1 MGMRAGSLTHR
12 LVWLILPLA
21 LACGSGDVGRKEAKI
36 APGAGVAPL
45 TTPERVIL
53 FLGTS
58 LTAGYG
64 LPAGEGFPAR
74 IQEKIDEAELTYRV
88 VNAGVSG
95 DTSAGALRRLDWLLR
110 QPISVLV
117 VELGANDMLRGQRI
131 SAMRANLQAIVDRV
145 AESQPSAKLVVAGM
159 RAAPNLG
166 TDYASEFEASFR
178 ELAERNRGALIP
190 FLLEGVAGRPELN
203 QSDGIHPTA
212 EGQRI
217 VASNVWKVLEPLLMS
232 STDSG

>member
-1 MGMRAGSLTHR
+1 MRAASVTHH
-12 LVWLILPLA
+12 LVWLILPIA
-21 LACGSGDVGRKEAKI
+21 LACSSGEAPRENAEVVPGTDATA
-36 APGAGVAPL
+36 APAP
-45 TTPERVIL
+45 EGIIV

-64 LPAGEGFPAR
+64 LPAGDGFPER
-74 IQEKIDEAELTYRV
+74 IQEKLDRAGLSYRV

-110 QPISVLV
+110 QTISVLV
-117 VELGANDMLRGQRI
+117 IELGANDMLRGQPI

-145 AESQPSAKLVVAGM
+145 VETQPSIKLVVAGM

-166 TDYASEFEASFR
+166 SEYASTFEGSFP
-178 ELAERNRGALIP
+178 ELAERNRAALIP
-190 FLLEGVAGRPELN
+190 FLLEGVAARPELN
-203 QSDGIHPTA
+203 QADGIHPTA

-217 VASNVWKVLEPLLMS
+217 VARNVWEVLEPLLIDA
-232 STDSG
+232 TDS

>member
-1 MGMRAGSLTHR
+1 M
-12 LVWLILPLA
+12 
-21 LACGSGDVGRKEAKI
+21 
-36 APGAGVAPL
+36 
-45 TTPERVIL
+45 

-64 LPAGEGFPAR
+64 LPAGEDFPAR
-74 IQEKIDEAELTYRV
+74 IQEKIDDAGLAYRV

-117 VELGANDMLRGQRI
+117 LELGANDMLRGQPI
-131 SAMRANLQAIVDRV
+131 PAMQANLQAIVDRV
-145 AESQPSAKLVVAGM
+145 SEAEPSAQLVVAGM

-166 TDYASEFEASFR
+166 ADYASAFEASFR

-190 FLLEGVAGRPELN
+190 FLLEGVAASPELN
-203 QSDGIHPTA
+203 QADGIHPTA
-212 EGQRI
+212 QGQRI
-217 VASNVWKVLEPLLMS
+217 VASNVWAVLEPLLREP
-232 STDSG
+232 